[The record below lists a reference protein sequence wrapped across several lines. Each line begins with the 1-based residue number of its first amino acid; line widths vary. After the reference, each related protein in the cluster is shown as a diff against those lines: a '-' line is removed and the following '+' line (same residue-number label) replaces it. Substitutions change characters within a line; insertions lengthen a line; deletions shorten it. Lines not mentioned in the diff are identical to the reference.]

1 MRLLVLLIVAMTLVS
16 CEPNYT
22 AQQIVDK
29 SITHA
34 GLDKLNGATVTFDFR
49 DKFYKATRN
58 NGTFELRREF
68 IKDSATI
75 VDVLSNTGFQRTIN
89 DSLVVLSK
97 ADQKRYGNAV
107 NSVHYFSVLPYGLN
121 DKAVY
126 KKILP
131 EVKINDIAYYKLQ
144 ITFSEEDGGDDF
156 DDVFIYWFRKDN
168 FQLDYLAYK
177 YHTNGG
183 GVRFRELKEQCI
195 KNGIRFVDYHNYK
208 PTTKDI
214 DFFSIDKAY
223 EEGKLKKVSE
233 IVLKNI
239 EVLYAR

>member
-1 MRLLVLLIVAMTLVS
+1 MRFLLFLLLAITIIS
-16 CEPNYT
+16 CTPNYT

-29 SITHA
+29 SITHS
-34 GLDKLNGATVTFDFR
+34 GLDKLDGSTVTFDFR
-49 DKFYKATRN
+49 DKFYSAKRN
-58 NGTFELRREF
+58 NGAFELRREF

-75 VDVLSNTGFQRTIN
+75 VDVLSNSGFQRTIN
-89 DSLVVLSK
+89 DSLVVLPEEL
-97 ADQKRYGNAV
+97 QKRYGNSV

-121 DKAVY
+121 DKAVF
-126 KKILP
+126 KKKLP
-131 EVKINDIAYYKLQ
+131 SVSIKGIDYYKLQ
-144 ITFSEEDGGDDF
+144 ITFSEAGGGDDY

-208 PTTKDI
+208 PLEKDL
-214 DFFSIDKAY
+214 DFFTIDKAY
-223 EEGKLKKVSE
+223 ETGKLKKVSE

-239 EVLYAR
+239 EVLYER